1 MMKLPI
7 NQDEL
12 LRKMA
17 SEAVRKGEEVRT
29 TVRDLTLKSLQ
40 GRDVTLSQI
49 KNALKAVTEGVNLG
63 AAKSPVDA
71 EQLISDAL
79 AGMDDAL
86 LKAVEANRTVLKQ
99 LTGEGGGSFEESKL
113 KKALDELERYEET
126 MFRTVKQASAGAND
140 QMRAQWA
147 AVLKNMKVE
156 GTDTGDR
163 VAATLEQYGAQ
174 FQNAVRD
181 SRTAGMKVAHA
192 MQSSYATLVGS
203 ALSGMSEALKHGGRS
218 TARGGGSSGSASSG
232 SPSGGSSAGGSSAA
246 SSAGSSGRSASTS
259 TSSVKAPAKTAPAK
273 KAAVKTT
280 AAKTT
285 ATKAPAA
292 TTPAAKTPAAKTPAA
307 KTPAAKTPAAKTPA
321 AKTPAAKTPA
331 AKPAAAKKTAAK
343 KAPAKPR

>member
-71 EQLISDAL
+71 ERLISDAL

-140 QMRAQWA
+140 QLRAQWA
-147 AVLKNMKVE
+147 SVLKNMKVE

-203 ALSGMSEALKHGGRS
+203 ALSGLSEALKHGGHS
-218 TARGGGSSGSASSG
+218 AARGGGSSGSASSASSG
-232 SPSGGSSAGGSSAA
+232 SPSGGVSAGGSSAV
-246 SSAGSSGRSASTS
+246 SSARSSSGSARTS
-259 TSSVKAPAKTAPAK
+259 TPSPKASPKTAPAK

-280 AAKTT
+280 AAQTT
-285 ATKAPAA
+285 AAKPPAA
-292 TTPAAKTPAAKTPAA
+292 KPPAAKPPAAKTSAAKTSAA
-307 KTPAAKTPAAKTPA
+307 KTM
-321 AKTPAAKTPA
+321 
-331 AKPAAAKKTAAK
+331 AAKKTAAK